1 VWHPRVWTIGHST
14 RTAAELLDLL
24 AEHEIEALADV
35 RRYPGSRRMPQFGA
49 EHLAAALDSRGLV
62 YVGFP
67 QLGGRR
73 RPAPDSPNT
82 AWRNAGF
89 RGYADYMLTEPFAEG
104 VVELINLACG
114 LRTAIMC
121 AEAVWWRCHRALLAD
136 VLRLSGFEVIHILGA
151 RSSVPHPYTAAA
163 TIRRGRLLYEAASG
177 VGATGPPRRSRSRSF
192 PRTSSAATR
201 TSPSASRP

>member
-1 VWHPRVWTIGHST
+1 MWHPRVWTIGHST

-35 RRYPGSRRMPQFGA
+35 RRHPGSRRQPQFGA
-49 EHLAAALDSRGLV
+49 EPLAATLESRGLA
-62 YVGFP
+62 YVRLP

-73 RPAPDSPNT
+73 RPEPDSPNT

-89 RGYADYMLTEPFAEG
+89 RGYADYLLTEPFAEG
-104 VVELINLACG
+104 LVELVNLACG

-136 VLRLSGFEVIHILGA
+136 VLRVSGFEVIHILGA
-151 RSSVPHPYTAAA
+151 RSSAPHPYTSAA
-163 TIRRGRLLYEAASG
+163 TVHRGRLLYEAGDG
-177 VGATGPPRRSRSRSF
+177 VRSADRPRSSRSRSS
-192 PRTSSAATR
+192 PRTSSDGTR
-201 TSPSASRP
+201 TSPSANRP